1 MRKGV
6 ELEHGTHKPLTAWK
20 PSEKEKL
27 RKKLVE
33 YIEKII
39 SEQ

>member
-1 MRKGV
+1 MRKRI
-6 ELEHGTHKPLTAWK
+6 ELEHSTHKPLTAWK

-39 SEQ
+39 LEQ

>member
-20 PSEKEKL
+20 PKKEKL